1 MAPGLR
7 CLGAP
12 GLSRG
17 WFTWVAVQRDG
28 GRRYRAAAARA
39 CHGARQ
45 PREEEQR
52 GALWNDL
59 DGWPNA
65 VNKSKGGLGD

>member
-1 MAPGLR
+1 
-7 CLGAP
+7 
-12 GLSRG
+12 
-17 WFTWVAVQRDG
+17 VQRDG